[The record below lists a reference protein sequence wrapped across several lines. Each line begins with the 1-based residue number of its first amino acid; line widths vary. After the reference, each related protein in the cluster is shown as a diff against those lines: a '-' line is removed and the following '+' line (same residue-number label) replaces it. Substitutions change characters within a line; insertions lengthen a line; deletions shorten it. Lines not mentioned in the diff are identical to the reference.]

1 MIIENHI
8 VWRSR
13 EDHSPLVTLV
23 LETNKVLVHPY
34 SVTKAQLGEL
44 AAAEAADVL
53 RRDSAYLVR
62 PSFVCRT
69 HERRLAIDQRLPPLA
84 NNVSLLPIRRANQT
98 VPPADERRR
107 SFQNLWRIF
116 CLQGG

>member
-1 MIIENHI
+1 MIMENHI

-44 AAAEAADVL
+44 AAAALQCEEIL
-53 RRDSAYLVR
+53 SNR
-62 PSFVCRT
+62 
-69 HERRLAIDQRLPPLA
+69 
-84 NNVSLLPIRRANQT
+84 
-98 VPPADERRR
+98 PPAPPAE
-107 SFQNLWRIF
+107 SE
-116 CLQGG
+116 GGA